1 MDPSLEPPSQ
11 PLKVGFTATQR
22 FDAVDAKYA
31 DRLASMSMEERGLL
45 GLPYLPNDPKL
56 MAQRL
61 RARQLEYEY
70 NHSPP
75 GASPP
80 LVDRQG
86 NVLDAEESPLHDVAN
101 RQRQRIIGQ
110 LFDLSKE
117 MSKRIFLEPPFHVDF
132 GFNIKFKGDFFA
144 NAGLC
149 ILDVAEVT
157 IGQGVLFGPAVHIY
171 AATHSVSVAE
181 RSTGF
186 ERALPV
192 SIGDDCWVG
201 GNSCIM

>member
-1 MDPSLEPPSQ
+1 
-11 PLKVGFTATQR
+11 
-22 FDAVDAKYA
+22 
-31 DRLASMSMEERGLL
+31 MEERGLL

-75 GASPP
+75 GASSPSI
-80 LVDRQG
+80 DRQG